1 MANQL
6 DFQQLIQSYRLGFIT
21 SYEFIY
27 QYMDFLWSLGA
38 GQSLADVMNL
48 EC

>member
-21 SYEFIY
+21 SYELIY
-27 QYMDFLWSLGA
+27 QYISIWIFSG
-38 GQSLADVMNL
+38 V
-48 EC
+48 